1 MFHYVQSFNLYK
13 SKKNYF
19 IAGGAGGAGSG
30 VKNITSVSLA
40 STIHPRDPTGPRW
53 WMRGSMSKKISEDII
68 RLLKVPRLTLNKL
81 HDFRL
86 KIIEELSY
94 VP

>member
-1 MFHYVQSFNLYK
+1 MSYP
-13 SKKNYF
+13 
-19 IAGGAGGAGSG
+19 GGAGGVGTG

-68 RLLKVPRLTLNKL
+68 RLLKVIKLTLNM
-81 HDFRL
+81 F
-86 KIIEELSY
+86 
-94 VP
+94 